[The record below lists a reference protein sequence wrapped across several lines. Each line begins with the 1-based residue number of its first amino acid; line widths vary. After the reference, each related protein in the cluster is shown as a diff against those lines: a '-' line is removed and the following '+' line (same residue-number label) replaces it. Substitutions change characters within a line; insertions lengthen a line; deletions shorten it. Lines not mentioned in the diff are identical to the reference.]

1 MLRQAQQPEK
11 REDRKWEER
20 REETGREML
29 RQAQQPESSGK
40 SKREKSKNIIKIT
53 LPAGA

>member
-1 MLRQAQQPEK
+1 LINVRENWK
-11 REDRKWEER
+11 REER
-20 REETGREML
+20 REKREERRLEEML

-40 SKREKSKNIIKIT
+40 SKREKSKYIIKIT